1 MNKNKHDYYADD
13 NKKNMDRGDDIVCIN
28 IRLTKEERATIKAKA
43 EKSNMSMNK
52 YILAVLN
59 NCIPDAGY
67 EWYICSLLISL
78 QRIIDDLPD
87 DSRKRKM
94 QKECA
99 KLWQSLK

>member
-1 MNKNKHDYYADD
+1 MKKTKYDYYDD
-13 NKKNMDRGDDIVCIN
+13 NKKESKNKGNSIVSIN
-28 IRLTKEERATIKAKA
+28 FRLTKEEREKIKAKA

-99 KLWQSLK
+99 QIWQSLK